1 MAGGYED
8 WLEKVYSAKSET
20 ELMEG
25 YSGWASS
32 YDADLMRFGY
42 RLPAVAAGMCGR
54 HLGDSAGPILDAGC
68 GTGLIGEFLHALEF
82 DPIVGI
88 DLSDEMLEIAER
100 KRIYERLYK
109 MRLGDRLDF
118 EDGEF
123 AGVTAIGVFTVGHA
137 SPDGFDDLIRVT
149 QPGGP
154 LIISI
159 RVDDDNGAPFL
170 ERAQMLVDERRWRPV
185 DRSRPI
191 ASMPG
196 EDPSLRHQVFVF
208 CKPSSGRS

>member
-1 MAGGYED
+1 MGIMARRDED
-8 WLEKVYSAKSET
+8 WLDKVYSAKSED

-25 YSGWASS
+25 YSGWATN

-82 DPIVGI
+82 DPIIGI
-88 DLSDEMLEIAER
+88 DLSEEMIAIAEQ
-100 KRIYERLYK
+100 KRIYEGLHK

-118 EDGEF
+118 EDDAF
-123 AGVTAIGVFTVGHA
+123 VGVTAIGVFTVGHV
-137 SPDGFDDLIRVT
+137 SPEGFDDLIRVT
-149 QPGGP
+149 KPGGA

-159 RVDDDNGAPFL
+159 RVDSDHGAPFL
-170 ERAQMLVDERRWRPV
+170 SRAQMLSEEGRWRPV

-191 ASMPG
+191 VSMPG

-208 CKPSSGRS
+208 CKSRP